1 MKMTTQRPPTPTTIM
16 RLSSTSSEND
26 HCAMASDSLHS
37 DGNNSQPSLA
47 LLSVSSS
54 VSSSSSVDIN
64 SKPPSRSLG
73 NGVKGGKMM
82 RISRKIHTTKDS
94 NIPLGKIVPLHPQP
108 SLLDITHDEEDTS
121 IDMDFHTPVSPVRR
135 KGHSYRHGH
144 VFGGVDKNC
153 TAMTVEMTLETSIMN
168 GDGDENATSANANIP
183 ENTSMMEK
191 SLNIS
196 ESLTSSFCN
205 PAQCSLADCSTYLD
219 HSYMTTDGA
228 QRGNSTSKKKTL
240 LSDAIVQNR
249 VMEDFHFLL
258 GSNVM
263 PCWEERGLFSNCFGR
278 NLNKSTYE
286 NDTTNGD
293 SMGLG
298 PVESNHIRNRAGES
312 WRARA
317 YRIKRLREERMS
329 MDRCMQGY
337 VRGNSERGFNEIS
350 DDRMGHLEAKS
361 PLSRSTSYGPGSFY
375 GRPDNIRNDKTR
387 SKPKQEVNVEPLGCM
402 IGDCIEPISPLE
414 ENGNEVDIECMWKD
428 NHRQEFLDEQDLCYD
443 SDPGIGYCDSEYE
456 LNLDVKQ
463 SSPDSSLLDNVTML
477 SSHGRSKSDSATPN
491 TPTNRSRTTLSCT
504 PKKKWSFRSPRRRRR
519 RNFINNSFDE
529 AMDGEKALRPRGTG
543 RARANSAS
551 ENVKAEFYGNGAQ
564 EGDPNWSPPDHS
576 FDELDINFKM
586 EFDKKKVSVLDNDRD
601 IVSCVQV
608 SYFVSYFPEFVIYL
622 L

>member
-1 MKMTTQRPPTPTTIM
+1 
-16 RLSSTSSEND
+16 
-26 HCAMASDSLHS
+26 
-37 DGNNSQPSLA
+37 
-47 LLSVSSS
+47 
-54 VSSSSSVDIN
+54 
-64 SKPPSRSLG
+64 
-73 NGVKGGKMM
+73 
-82 RISRKIHTTKDS
+82 
-94 NIPLGKIVPLHPQP
+94 
-108 SLLDITHDEEDTS
+108 
-121 IDMDFHTPVSPVRR
+121 
-135 KGHSYRHGH
+135 
-144 VFGGVDKNC
+144 
-153 TAMTVEMTLETSIMN
+153 MN
-168 GDGDENATSANANIP
+168 GDGDENATTANANIP

-228 QRGNSTSKKKTL
+228 QRGNSISTKKTL

-329 MDRCMQGY
+329 MDRCMQGH

-350 DDRMGHLEAKS
+350 DDRLGHLEAKS

-463 SSPDSSLLDNVTML
+463 SSPDSSLLDNVIML
-477 SSHGRSKSDSATPN
+477 SGHGRSKSDSATPN
-491 TPTNRSRTTLSCT
+491 TPTNRSRTTMSFT

-519 RNFINNSFDE
+519 RNFINDSFGE
-529 AMDGEKALRPRGTG
+529 AMDGEKVLRPRETG

-564 EGDPNWSPPDHS
+564 DGDPNWSPPDHS
-576 FDELDINFKM
+576 FDELDNNFKM

-601 IVSCVQV
+601 IVSCVQDALNSTWTLIWHHPSVCGNKKGPIFKTKSNAIPSISSGNSARCTQVWFERGNRIRHNDILEPKLMWRDAYHPDLASERKLNV
-608 SYFVSYFPEFVIYL
+608 STAQGAYKICLLSVCRILEMNHADRTRYPFTKLSCSFMIKTSDDEEFVFEASSPKQRDAIVHTWKLVVARLASQAVVGDGEGMVGEFFVSSALGVP
-622 L
+622 

>member
-1 MKMTTQRPPTPTTIM
+1 MQMTTQRPPTPTTIM
-16 RLSSTSSEND
+16 RLPSSSSD
-26 HCAMASDSLHS
+26 HDQSAMASDSLHS

-54 VSSSSSVDIN
+54 VSSSSSVDMH
-64 SKPPSRSLG
+64 SKPPTGSLG
-73 NGVKGGKMM
+73 NGKKGGKTM
-82 RISRKIHTTKDS
+82 RIGRKIHTTRDS
-94 NIPLGKIVPLHPQP
+94 TIPLGKIIPLHSQL
-108 SLLDITHDEEDTS
+108 SLLDMTHDEEDAS
-121 IDMDFHTPVSPVRR
+121 IDMDFHSPVSPVRR
-135 KGHSYRHGH
+135 KANSNGHGH
-144 VFGGVDKNC
+144 GHAFIGVDKDC
-153 TAMTVEMTLETSIMN
+153 TAMTADMTVETSMVKG
-168 GDGDENATSANANIP
+168 GDGETATSANANIQ

-205 PAQCSLADCSTYLD
+205 PAQCSMTDCSTYLD
-219 HSYMTTDGA
+219 HSYTTTEGA

-278 NLNKSTYE
+278 NLNKSIDE
-286 NDTTNGD
+286 DDAANGD

-329 MDRCMQGY
+329 MDRCMQGH
-337 VRGNSERGFNEIS
+337 VRGNSNRNFHEIS
-350 DDRMGHLEAKS
+350 DDRMGGMMSAPSDGLLEPNS
-361 PLSRSTSYGPGSFY
+361 PLSRSTSYGRGSGY
-375 GRPDNIRNDKTR
+375 GRTDSVRSDKTR
-387 SKPKQEVNVEPLGCM
+387 TKPKQEVNVEPLGCM

-414 ENGNEVDIECMWKD
+414 ENGNEVDIECTWKD

-443 SDPGIGYCDSEYE
+443 SDPGVGYCDSEYE
-456 LNLDVKQ
+456 LNLDVKH

-477 SSHGRSKSDSATPN
+477 SGHGRSKSDSATSN
-491 TPTNRSRTTLSCT
+491 TPTNRSRTTLGFS

-519 RNFINNSFDE
+519 RNFINGSFDE
-529 AMDGEKALRPRGTG
+529 SMDGEKSVQSRGAG

-551 ENVKAEFYGNGAQ
+551 ESLKAEFYGNGVQ
-564 EGDPNWSPPDHS
+564 EGNPNWSPPDRS

-586 EFDKKKVSVLDNDRD
+586 EFGKKKVSVLDNDRD

-608 SYFVSYFPEFVIYL
+608 SC
-622 L
+622 